1 MKVYKCYI
9 QLHIVMLSY
18 AKSDMK
24 RTFKVLKQGLH
35 MAKSGY
41 TNIRLRRETVRM
53 LQEVGRKAET
63 YDQIVLKL
71 IKKYKK
77 E

>member
-1 MKVYKCYI
+1 
-9 QLHIVMLSY
+9 
-18 AKSDMK
+18 
-24 RTFKVLKQGLH
+24 